1 MYHTLYKLILLIFK
15 ADDHHTPDNAGQS
28 LNDALNEDPDSRYRE
43 TMFAPG
49 AAVNKKHQTAPT
61 NYARNPKI
69 DFPVL
74 DQQYQLSK
82 NRKQTRTGGEKEKE
96 REPQKASDK
105 DKDKTKKEEC
115 NMF

>member
-1 MYHTLYKLILLIFK
+1 M
-15 ADDHHTPDNAGQS
+15 S
-28 LNDALNEDPDSRYRE
+28 LTDALNEDPDSRYRQ

-82 NRKQTRTGGEKEKE
+82 NRKQNRDGGEKQKEEKT
-96 REPQKASDK
+96 PKVSDK
-105 DKDKTKKEEC
+105 GGDKNKKEEC